1 VARNPL
7 QIGDDG
13 GNALS
18 LAPWQVGDPTDP
30 MVVAGAQNVTGG
42 MDALGQWLAAMRAKS
57 DARATPFWN
66 VNNPV
71 GTETT
76 RSQQSMSM
84 PDASFRPGVFAGG
97 GTVPLSAEQID
108 AFRAGSQHA
117 YDQLSQIAGVE
128 APGGI
133 AGAAIAEGRIRNLR
147 NPLPPRMAARLTDV
161 PEYTAG
167 AEPYV
172 APGEP
177 YAPAAEGVPVP
188 GIGSN
193 RAPTRNAIWANP
205 VTRTAAVAGK
215 GRMGS
220 NADVTLESLG
230 LPAYADIVPSTNT
243 GPVSEAQV
251 RAGGENVV
259 KPGNVFDL
267 SDTWRVPDV
276 PQTELSRIDP
286 DAGRRK
292 GLPEHIIEATTD
304 PEMRAKLRTVAEAGL
319 KTGGAYWYN
328 AEPLRL
334 AFVTELGPEEGNAT
348 FAKYMRTVGAVS
360 AGSDVGQNIRTG
372 SYYNVRE
379 RQGNPVQGEQTPKG
393 QWAPTDIE
401 SPYGHKMQNTQ
412 YGGYR
417 DIQGGNP
424 LDPEMRPKRAS
435 FDENLGGNQE
445 PVTVDKHNLRLI
457 GMLSKNPE
465 FLNTQIEADVNYPSL
480 GIAKGDK
487 VNFRDAYKSGR
498 FTMDQLL
505 QVPQAWKDV
514 PEANHYAALEGFQR
528 DLAREMGISP
538 AQLQAALWVG
548 GGRVTGLRSL
558 PTSFMGAFE
567 QRLQKTAAERGG
579 TPMKAL
585 LDFVRGKKPLLTP
598 LVAAGAGAA
607 ANALQQPDDGDRR

>member
-1 VARNPL
+1 VARN
-7 QIGDDG
+7 
-13 GNALS
+13 ALS
-18 LAPWQVGDPTDP
+18 YGDTDSDNPLARAAAYAAPWTTDGADTSVGAPSIG
-30 MVVAGAQNVTGG
+30 AGA
-42 MDALGQWLAAMRAKS
+42 DAVGQWMAAQLAKMQGSRPTA
-57 DARATPFWN
+57 PIWN
-66 VNNPV
+66 PNNPV
-71 GTETT
+71 GTETL
-76 RSQQSMSM
+76 QSMGM
-84 PDASFRPGVFAGG
+84 PQPTNYAGLVGQFVNPYTGQLTEQGVARFDNPAMGLGPGDIGALG
-97 GTVPLSAEQID
+97 I
-108 AFRAGSQHA
+108 GSVR
-117 YDQLSQIAGVE
+117 GVR
-128 APGGI
+128 G
-133 AGAAIAEGRIRNLR
+133 
-147 NPLPPRMAARLTDV
+147 NPVPPRMATRMTNV
-161 PEYTAG
+161 PEYAPG
-167 AEPYV
+167 EPPYVSPGEPYV
-172 APGEP
+172 A
-177 YAPAAEGVPVP
+177 AAEGVPIP

-193 RAPTRNAIWANP
+193 KAPTRNAIWANP
-205 VTRTAAVAGK
+205 VTRTAAVATR

-220 NADVTLESLG
+220 NADTTLESLG
-230 LPAYADIVPSTNT
+230 LPAYGDIIPSTNT

-259 KPGNVFDL
+259 KSGNVFDL
-267 SDTWRVPDV
+267 SDTWRVPGV

-292 GLPEHIIEATTD
+292 GLPQHIIDATTD
-304 PEMRAKLRTVAEAGL
+304 PDIRAKMRTVAEAGL
-319 KTGGAYWYN
+319 KVGGAYWYN
-328 AEPLRL
+328 AEPLRM
-334 AFVTELGPEEGNAT
+334 AFVTELGPEQGNAT
-348 FAKYMRTVGAVS
+348 FAQYMRTVGAVS

-417 DIQGGNP
+417 DIQAGNP

-435 FDENLGGNQE
+435 FDANLGGNQQ

-457 GMLSKNPE
+457 GMLSRNPE

-487 VNFRDAYKSGR
+487 INFKDAYKNGR

-514 PEANHYAALEGFQR
+514 PEANHYAALEGFQQ
-528 DLAREMGISP
+528 DLAREMNISP

-598 LVAAGAGAA
+598 LAATAGAGAA
-607 ANALQQPDDGDRR
+607 NALQPDDNR